1 MGSKQ
6 GRTKGFPIRGVGC
19 SKIYRQNQLNNRAFL
34 RMERFT
40 DEINYTIAHFYVWSD
55 TIMELSKRG
64 QTCRTILD
72 AMNLKITD
80 RLSLKTDNYQ
90 LCINLP
96 TILKKLGGCYTPP
109 HPPARY
115 APGSKLRTHLGPVV
129 RRSDSTIHRI
139 AIFFNHCKNA

>member
-1 MGSKQ
+1 MTVTPKQ
-6 GRTKGFPIRGVGC
+6 GRTEGFPIRGVGC

-96 TILKKLGGCYTPP
+96 TILKKLGGCYTPHTP
-109 HPPARY
+109 PLGTPLPPNHPCPNLMICK
-115 APGSKLRTHLGPVV
+115 KLFMEKGRKVHL
-129 RRSDSTIHRI
+129 S
-139 AIFFNHCKNA
+139 